1 MEIVSLWFNK
11 DLLKLHRQIIF
22 SNLGELLHFLKSTNF
37 SKAILIAMAVTIPV
51 LLSLRWGHLEIGL
64 ALCFGAF
71 WSSPSDVSGNFR
83 HKEIGILFSAVLVML
98 VSFIGGYL
106 KFETWLLIPV
116 LGLLTFAIAFISV
129 YGFRASLISFSGLL
143 ALVLSFAHEPQEL
156 EVYEYALLIGAGG
169 LWYLFLAVAWYRI
182 NPKAQTEELFWE
194 TYRLT
199 AEFLETR
206 GKLVGPNTDRLELQS
221 KLFEIQ
227 TKLIEHHETLR
238 EILLLSRK
246 SSGRSGYQAKRL
258 LIFVELID
266 MLETAIANPVNYG
279 KMDALFRD
287 HPEFVGSFQNIIF
300 EMAGQLRTIAEAG
313 TDHRKI
319 PKNAIL
325 ANCFEKVEH
334 HIAFYRNGTGTGD
347 YEGFLMLQ
355 NLLQYLKEQFE
366 KLKKIKWLLGNPDMG
381 SVDLVD
387 QAAAKRF
394 IVPQDYDPKLLLGN
408 FSFRST
414 IFRHSL
420 RLSVTVMIGYALG
433 TFFDFQ
439 NPYWILLTIIVIMR
453 PSYGL
458 TKSRTK
464 DRIIGTLLGGAI
476 ATGFVFIIQ
485 NPYVFGALG
494 MVSLVIAFS
503 MVQKNYKAGATFI
516 TLTVVFVY
524 AIIRP
529 DIITVIQYR
538 VLDTLIGAGLS
549 FVAMLWILPAWGF
562 MEIREQIEK
571 SVKANRGFFAQ
582 IAAYYEQK
590 GKATTTYKISRK
602 EAFVETSNLS
612 SAFQRMA
619 QEPVSKQKNLD
630 KIYELVVLNHTFL
643 SSLASFSTYIQNNP
657 TTKASLKFKKFISE
671 IDENLSQVLLL
682 LADSNS
688 KRALIELGN
697 DQFSKEQLPTFVPE
711 DIKLFPNVDLKLE
724 RELQEAHLVT
734 EQLHWLYSL
743 SGKMLGVVSR
753 IEFE

>member
-1 MEIVSLWFNK
+1 M
-11 DLLKLHRQIIF
+11 
-22 SNLGELLHFLKSTNF
+22 KSTNF
-37 SKAILIAMAVTIPV
+37 SKAILIAIAVTVPI
-51 LLSLRWGHLEIGL
+51 LLSIRWGHLEIGL

-83 HKEIGILFSAVLVML
+83 HKKFGILFSALLVML

-143 ALVLSFAHEPQEL
+143 ALVLSFAHESKEL
-156 EVYEYALLIGAGG
+156 EIYEYALLIGAGG
-169 LWYLFLAVAWYRI
+169 LWYLLLAVLWYRI

-206 GKLVGPNTDRLELQS
+206 AKLVGPKMDRLELQS
-221 KLFEIQ
+221 KLYEIQ
-227 TKLIEHHETLR
+227 SKLIEHHETLR

-246 SSGRSGYQAKRL
+246 SSGRSSYQAKRL

-266 MLETAIANPVNYG
+266 MLETAIANPVNYD
-279 KMDALFRD
+279 KMDALFGD
-287 HPEFVGSFQNIIF
+287 HPEFIESFQNLIF
-300 EMAGQLRTIAEAG
+300 EMAGQLRIIAEAG
-313 TDHRKI
+313 TDQSKF
-319 PKNAIL
+319 PKNSKL
-325 ANCFEKVEH
+325 VQYFGKVEH
-334 HIAFYRNGTGTGD
+334 EIASFRKETGTED

-355 NLLQYLKEQFE
+355 NLLQYLEKQFE

-394 IVPQDYDPKLLLGN
+394 IVTQDYDPKLLLSN
-408 FSFRST
+408 FSFRSA
-414 IFRHSL
+414 IFKHSL

-433 TFFDFQ
+433 NFFDFQ

-464 DRIIGTLLGGAI
+464 DRIIGTLIGGAI
-476 ATGFVFIIQ
+476 ATGFVFLIQ
-485 NPYVFGALG
+485 NPYMFGALG
-494 MVSLVIAFS
+494 VVSLVIAFS
-503 MVQKNYKAGATFI
+503 MVQKNYRAGATFI

-529 DIITVIQYR
+529 DVITVIQYR

-562 MEIREQIEK
+562 MEIREQIK
-571 SVKANRGFFAQ
+571 NSVKANRAFLAQ
-582 IAAYYEQK
+582 IARYYEQK
-590 GKATTTYKISRK
+590 GKVTTTYKVSRK

-643 SSLASFSTYIQNNP
+643 SSLASFSTFIQNNP
-657 TTKASLKFKKFISE
+657 TTEASLKFKNFISE
-671 IDENLSQVLLL
+671 IDENLEQVLQALE
-682 LADSNS
+682 NS
-688 KRALIELGN
+688 KS
-697 DQFSKEQLPTFVPE
+697 DQAPIDSQNNQFAKEQLPSFVPKNIE
-711 DIKLFPNVDLKLE
+711 LSSRVDIKLE

-734 EQLHWLYSL
+734 EQLHWLFSL
-743 SGKMLGVVSR
+743 SGKMLRLVSK
-753 IEFE
+753 IEFD

>member
-1 MEIVSLWFNK
+1 MI
-11 DLLKLHRQIIF
+11 
-22 SNLGELLHFLKSTNF
+22 
-37 SKAILIAMAVTIPV
+37 AIAVTVPI
-51 LLSLRWGHLEIGL
+51 LLSIRWGHLEIGL

-83 HKEIGILFSAVLVML
+83 HKKYGILFSAALVML

-143 ALVLSFAHEPQEL
+143 ALVLSFAHESKEL
-156 EVYEYALLIGAGG
+156 EIYEYALLIGAGG
-169 LWYLFLAVAWYRI
+169 LWYLLLAVLWYRI
-182 NPKAQTEELFWE
+182 NPKAQTEELLGE

-206 GKLVGPNTDRLELQS
+206 GKLVGPKKDRLELQS
-221 KLFEIQ
+221 HLYEIQ
-227 TKLIEHHETLR
+227 SKLIEHHETLR

-246 SSGRSGYQAKRL
+246 SSGRSSYQAKRL

-266 MLETAIANPVNYG
+266 MLETAIANPVNYD
-279 KMDALFRD
+279 KMDALFGD
-287 HPEFVGSFQNIIF
+287 HPEFIESFQNLIF
-300 EMAGQLRTIAEAG
+300 EMASQLRTIAEVG
-313 TDHRKI
+313 TDHSKF
-319 PKNAIL
+319 PKNSKL
-325 ANCFEKVEH
+325 GQCFEKVELE
-334 HIAFYRNGTGTGD
+334 IANFRKETGTED

-355 NLLQYLKEQFE
+355 NLLQYLEKQFE

-381 SVDLVD
+381 TVDLVD
-387 QAAAKRF
+387 QTSAKRF
-394 IVPQDYDPKLLLGN
+394 IVAQDYDPKLLLSN

-433 TFFDFQ
+433 NFFDFQ

-476 ATGFVFIIQ
+476 ATGFVFLIQ

-494 MVSLVIAFS
+494 VVSLVIAFS
-503 MVQKNYKAGATFI
+503 MVQKNYRAGATFI

-529 DIITVIQYR
+529 DVITVIQFR

-562 MEIREQIEK
+562 MEIREQIEN
-571 SVKANRGFFAQ
+571 SVKANKGFLAQ
-582 IAAYYEQK
+582 IAQYYEQK
-590 GKATTTYKISRK
+590 GKVTTTYKVSRK

-657 TTKASLKFKKFISE
+657 TTEASLKFKNFIAE
-671 IDENLSQVLLL
+671 IDKNLEQVLF
-682 LADSNS
+682 
-688 KRALIELGN
+688 ALKESASDQWPSPRESG
-697 DQFSKEQLPTFVPE
+697 QFSKEQLPTFVPKNIE
-711 DIKLFPNVDLKLE
+711 LSSKVDVKLE
-724 RELQEAHLVT
+724 RQLQEAHLVT
-734 EQLHWLYSL
+734 EQLHWLFSL
-743 SGKMLGVVSR
+743 SGKMLRLVSK

>member
-1 MEIVSLWFNK
+1 M
-11 DLLKLHRQIIF
+11 
-22 SNLGELLHFLKSTNF
+22 KSTNF
-37 SKAILIAMAVTIPV
+37 SKAILIAIAVTVPI
-51 LLSLRWGHLEIGL
+51 LLSIRWGHLEIGL

-83 HKEIGILFSAVLVML
+83 HKKFGILFSALLVML

-143 ALVLSFAHEPQEL
+143 ALVLSFAHESKEL
-156 EVYEYALLIGAGG
+156 EIYEYALLIGAGG
-169 LWYLFLAVAWYRI
+169 LWYLLLAVLWYRI

-206 GKLVGPNTDRLELQS
+206 AKLVGPKMDRLELQS
-221 KLFEIQ
+221 KLYEIQ
-227 TKLIEHHETLR
+227 SKLIEHHETLR

-246 SSGRSGYQAKRL
+246 SSGRSSYQAKRL

-266 MLETAIANPVNYG
+266 MLETAIANPVNYD
-279 KMDALFRD
+279 KMDALFGD
-287 HPEFVGSFQNIIF
+287 HPEFIESFQNLIF
-300 EMAGQLRTIAEAG
+300 EMAGQLRIIAEAG
-313 TDHRKI
+313 TDQNKF
-319 PKNAIL
+319 PKNSKL
-325 ANCFEKVEH
+325 VHYFGKVEH
-334 HIAFYRNGTGTGD
+334 EIASFRKETGTED

-355 NLLQYLKEQFE
+355 NLLQYLEKQFE

-394 IVPQDYDPKLLLGN
+394 IVAQDYDPKLLLSN
-408 FSFRST
+408 FSFRSA
-414 IFRHSL
+414 IFKHSL

-433 TFFDFQ
+433 NFFDFQ

-464 DRIIGTLLGGAI
+464 DRIIGTLIGGAI
-476 ATGFVFIIQ
+476 ATGFVFLIQ
-485 NPYVFGALG
+485 NPYMFGALG
-494 MVSLVIAFS
+494 VVSLVIAFS
-503 MVQKNYKAGATFI
+503 MVQKNYRAGATFI

-529 DIITVIQYR
+529 DVITVIQYR

-562 MEIREQIEK
+562 MEIREQIK
-571 SVKANRGFFAQ
+571 NSVKANRAFLAQ
-582 IAAYYEQK
+582 IARYYEQK
-590 GKATTTYKISRK
+590 GKVTTTYKVSRK

-643 SSLASFSTYIQNNP
+643 SSLASFSTFIQNNP
-657 TTKASLKFKKFISE
+657 TTEASLKFKNFISE
-671 IDENLSQVLLL
+671 IDENLEQVLQALE
-682 LADSNS
+682 NS
-688 KRALIELGN
+688 KS
-697 DQFSKEQLPTFVPE
+697 DQAPIDPHNNQFAKEQLPSFVPKNIE
-711 DIKLFPNVDLKLE
+711 LSSRVDIKLE

-734 EQLHWLYSL
+734 EQLHWLFSL
-743 SGKMLGVVSR
+743 SGKMLRLVSQ
-753 IEFE
+753 IEFD

>member
-1 MEIVSLWFNK
+1 MI
-11 DLLKLHRQIIF
+11 
-22 SNLGELLHFLKSTNF
+22 
-37 SKAILIAMAVTIPV
+37 AIAVTVPI
-51 LLSLRWGHLEIGL
+51 LLSIVWGHIEIGL

-83 HKEIGILFSAVLVML
+83 HKKFGILFSAVLVML

-143 ALVLSFAHEPQEL
+143 ALVLRFAHESKEL
-156 EVYEYALLIGAGG
+156 EIYEYALLIGAGG
-169 LWYLFLAVAWYRI
+169 LWYLLLAVLWYRI
-182 NPKAQTEELFWE
+182 NPKAQTEELLWE

-206 GKLVGPNTDRLELQS
+206 GMLVGPKKDRLELQTH
-221 KLFEIQ
+221 LYEIQ
-227 TKLIEHHETLR
+227 SKLIEHHETLR

-246 SSGRSGYQAKRL
+246 SSGRSSYQAKRL

-266 MLETAIANPVNYG
+266 MLETAIANPVNYD
-279 KMDALFRD
+279 KMDDLFGD
-287 HPEFVGSFQNIIF
+287 HPEFIESFQSLIF
-300 EMAGQLRTIAEAG
+300 EMASQLRTIAEAG
-313 TDHRKI
+313 TDQNKF
-319 PKNAIL
+319 PKNSKL
-325 ANCFEKVEH
+325 GQCFEKVEGE
-334 HIAFYRNGTGTGD
+334 IASFREERAAED
-347 YEGFLMLQ
+347 YERFLMLQ
-355 NLLQYLKEQFE
+355 NLLQYLQKQFE

-381 SVDLVD
+381 KVDLVD
-387 QAAAKRF
+387 QTSAKRF
-394 IVPQDYDPKLLLGN
+394 IVAQDYDPKLLLSN

-420 RLSVTVMIGYALG
+420 RLSVAVMIGYALG
-433 TFFDFQ
+433 NFFDFQ

-464 DRIIGTLLGGAI
+464 DRIVGTLLGGAI
-476 ATGFVFIIQ
+476 ATGFVFLIQ

-494 MVSLVIAFS
+494 VVSMVIAFS
-503 MVQKNYKAGATFI
+503 MVQKNYRAGATFI

-562 MEIREQIEK
+562 MEIRVQIEN
-571 SVKANRGFFAQ
+571 SVKANKGFLAQ
-582 IAAYYEQK
+582 IALYYEQK
-590 GKATTTYKISRK
+590 GKVTTTYKVSRK

-657 TTKASLKFKKFISE
+657 TTEASLKFKNFIAQ
-671 IDENLSQVLLL
+671 IDKNLEDVLL
-682 LADSNS
+682 
-688 KRALIELGN
+688 ALKGSYSDQVPGIRQS
-697 DQFSKEQLPTFVPE
+697 DQFSMEQLPSFVPKHME
-711 DIKLFPNVDLKLE
+711 LTSKVDVKLE
-724 RELQEAHLVT
+724 RQLQEAHLVT
-734 EQLHWLYSL
+734 EQLHWLFSL
-743 SGKMLGVVSR
+743 SGKMLKLVSK

>member
-1 MEIVSLWFNK
+1 MKSYS
-11 DLLKLHRQIIF
+11 QIIF
-22 SNLGELLHFLKSTNF
+22 NNFRELLHFLKSTNF
-37 SKAILIAMAVTIPV
+37 SKAILIAIAVTVPI
-51 LLSLRWGHLEIGL
+51 LLSIRWGHLEIGL

-83 HKEIGILFSAVLVML
+83 HKKYGILFSALLVML

-143 ALVLSFAHEPQEL
+143 ALVLSFAHESKEL
-156 EVYEYALLIGAGG
+156 EIYEYALLIGAGG
-169 LWYLFLAVAWYRI
+169 LWYLLLAVLWYRI

-206 GKLVGPNTDRLELQS
+206 AKLVGPKMDRLELQS
-221 KLFEIQ
+221 KLYEIQ
-227 TKLIEHHETLR
+227 SKLIEHHETLR

-246 SSGRSGYQAKRL
+246 SSGRSSYQAKRL

-266 MLETAIANPVNYG
+266 MLETAIANPVNYD
-279 KMDALFRD
+279 KMDALFGD
-287 HPEFVGSFQNIIF
+287 HPEFIESFQNLIF
-300 EMAGQLRTIAEAG
+300 EIAGQLRIIAEAG
-313 TDHRKI
+313 TDQNKF
-319 PKNAIL
+319 PKNSKL
-325 ANCFEKVEH
+325 VHYFGKVEH
-334 HIAFYRNGTGTGD
+334 EIASFRKETGTED

-355 NLLQYLKEQFE
+355 NLLQYLEKQFE

-394 IVPQDYDPKLLLGN
+394 IVAQDYDPKLLLSN
-408 FSFRST
+408 FSFRSA
-414 IFRHSL
+414 IFKHSL

-433 TFFDFQ
+433 NFFDFQ

-464 DRIIGTLLGGAI
+464 DRIIGTLIGGAI
-476 ATGFVFIIQ
+476 ATGFVFLIQ
-485 NPYVFGALG
+485 NPYMFGALG
-494 MVSLVIAFS
+494 VVSLVIAFS
-503 MVQKNYKAGATFI
+503 MVQKNYRAGATFI

-529 DIITVIQYR
+529 DVITVIQYR

-562 MEIREQIEK
+562 MEIREQIK
-571 SVKANRGFFAQ
+571 NSVKANRAFLAQ
-582 IAAYYEQK
+582 IARYYEQK
-590 GKATTTYKISRK
+590 GKVTTTYKVSRK

-643 SSLASFSTYIQNNP
+643 SSLASFSTFIQNNP
-657 TTKASLKFKKFISE
+657 TTEASLKFKNFISE
-671 IDENLSQVLLL
+671 IDENLEQVLQALE
-682 LADSNS
+682 NS
-688 KRALIELGN
+688 KS
-697 DQFSKEQLPTFVPE
+697 DQAPIDPHNNQFAKEQLPSFVPKNIE
-711 DIKLFPNVDLKLE
+711 LSSRVDIKLE

-734 EQLHWLYSL
+734 EQLHWLFSL
-743 SGKMLGVVSR
+743 SGKMLRLVSK
-753 IEFE
+753 IEFD

>member
-1 MEIVSLWFNK
+1 MKSYSQLIYN
-11 DLLKLHRQIIF
+11 
-22 SNLGELLHFLKSTNF
+22 NLRELLYFLKSTNF
-37 SKAILIAMAVTIPV
+37 SKAILIAIAVTVPI
-51 LLSLRWGHLEIGL
+51 LLSIKWGHLEIGL

-83 HKEIGILFSAVLVML
+83 HKKFGILFSAVLVMV
-98 VSFIGGYL
+98 VSFIAGYL
-106 KFETWLLIPV
+106 KLETRLLIPV

-143 ALVLSFAHEPQEL
+143 ALVLSFAHESQEL
-156 EVYEYALLIGAGG
+156 EIYEYAILIGVGG
-169 LWYLFLAVAWYRI
+169 LWYLFLAVLWYRI
-182 NPKAQTEELFWE
+182 NPKAQTEELFGE

-206 GKLVGPNTDRLELQS
+206 GQLVGPKTDRLELQS
-221 KLFEIQ
+221 KLYEIQ
-227 TKLIEHHETLR
+227 SKLIEHHETLR

-246 SSGRSGYQAKRL
+246 SSGRSSYQAKRL

-266 MLETAIANPVNYG
+266 MLETAIANPVNYD
-279 KMDALFRD
+279 KMDALLGD
-287 HPEFVGSFQNIIF
+287 HPEFIESFQNLIF
-300 EMAGQLRTIAEAG
+300 EMASQLRLIADMG
-313 TDHRKI
+313 TDHNKF
-319 PKNAIL
+319 PKNSKL
-325 ANCFEKVEH
+325 AQCFEKVENE
-334 HIAFYRNGTGTGD
+334 ITSFRNDTGAGD
-347 YEGFLMLQ
+347 FEGGLMLQ
-355 NLLQYLKEQFE
+355 NLFHYLEKQFE

-381 SVDLVD
+381 SVDLID
-387 QAAAKRF
+387 QAAARRF
-394 IVPQDYDPKLLLGN
+394 IVPQDYDPKLLLSN

-420 RLSVTVMIGYALG
+420 RLSVTVMVGYALG
-433 TFFDFQ
+433 NFFDFQ

-476 ATGFVFIIQ
+476 ATGFVFLIQ
-485 NPYVFGALG
+485 NPYVFGVLG
-494 MVSLVIAFS
+494 VVSLVVAFS
-503 MVQKNYKAGATFI
+503 MVQKNYRAGATFI

-538 VLDTLIGAGLS
+538 ILDTLIGAGLS
-549 FVAMLWILPAWGF
+549 FMAMLWILPAWGF
-562 MEIREQIEK
+562 MEIREQIEN
-571 SVKANRGFFAQ
+571 SVKANREFLAQ
-582 IAAYYEQK
+582 IAHYYELK
-590 GKATTTYKISRK
+590 GKVTTTYKISRK

-657 TTKASLKFKKFISE
+657 TTEATLKFKKFISQ
-671 IDENLSQVLLL
+671 IDKNLEQVLLAL
-682 LADSNS
+682 EGS
-688 KRALIELGN
+688 KLDQALVDRQNGPN
-697 DQFSKEQLPTFVPE
+697 SKEQLPTFVPQRIE
-711 DIKLFPNVDLKLE
+711 LSSPMDIKLE

-734 EQLHWLYSL
+734 EQLQWLYSL
-743 SGKMLGVVSR
+743 SGKMLRLVSK
-753 IEFE
+753 IEFD

>member
-1 MEIVSLWFNK
+1 MKSYS
-11 DLLKLHRQIIF
+11 QIIF
-22 SNLGELLHFLKSTNF
+22 NNFRELLHFLKSTNF
-37 SKAILIAMAVTIPV
+37 SKAILIAIAVTVPI
-51 LLSLRWGHLEIGL
+51 LLSIRWGHLEIGL

-83 HKEIGILFSAVLVML
+83 HKKFGILFSALLVML
-98 VSFIGGYL
+98 VSFVGGYL
-106 KFETWLLIPV
+106 KF
-116 LGLLTFAIAFISV
+116 
-129 YGFRASLISFSGLL
+129 
-143 ALVLSFAHEPQEL
+143 
-156 EVYEYALLIGAGG
+156 ALLIGAGG
-169 LWYLFLAVAWYRI
+169 LWYLLLAVLWYRI

-206 GKLVGPNTDRLELQS
+206 AKLVGPKMDRLELQS
-221 KLFEIQ
+221 KLYEIQ
-227 TKLIEHHETLR
+227 SKLIEHHETLR

-246 SSGRSGYQAKRL
+246 SSGRSSYQAKRL

-266 MLETAIANPVNYG
+266 MLETAIANPVNYD
-279 KMDALFRD
+279 KMDALFGD
-287 HPEFVGSFQNIIF
+287 HPEFIESFQNLIF
-300 EMAGQLRTIAEAG
+300 EMAGQLRIIAEAG
-313 TDHRKI
+313 TDQSKF
-319 PKNAIL
+319 PKNSKL
-325 ANCFEKVEH
+325 VHYFGKVEH
-334 HIAFYRNGTGTGD
+334 EIASFRKETGTED

-355 NLLQYLKEQFE
+355 NLLQYLEKQFE

-394 IVPQDYDPKLLLGN
+394 IVAQDYDPKLLLSN
-408 FSFRST
+408 FSFRSA
-414 IFRHSL
+414 IFKHSL

-433 TFFDFQ
+433 NFFDFQ

-464 DRIIGTLLGGAI
+464 DRIIGTLIGGAI
-476 ATGFVFIIQ
+476 ATGFVFLIQ
-485 NPYVFGALG
+485 NPYMFGALG
-494 MVSLVIAFS
+494 VVSLVIAFS
-503 MVQKNYKAGATFI
+503 MVQKNYRAGATFI

-529 DIITVIQYR
+529 DVITVIQYR

-562 MEIREQIEK
+562 MEIREQIK
-571 SVKANRGFFAQ
+571 NSVKANRAFLAQ
-582 IAAYYEQK
+582 IARYYEQK
-590 GKATTTYKISRK
+590 GKVTTTYKVSRK

-643 SSLASFSTYIQNNP
+643 SSLASFSTFIQNNP
-657 TTKASLKFKKFISE
+657 TTEASLKFKNFISE
-671 IDENLSQVLLL
+671 IDENLEQVLQALE
-682 LADSNS
+682 NS
-688 KRALIELGN
+688 KS
-697 DQFSKEQLPTFVPE
+697 DQAPIDSHNNQFAKEQLPSFVPKNIE
-711 DIKLFPNVDLKLE
+711 LSSRVDLKLE

-734 EQLHWLYSL
+734 EQLHWLFSL
-743 SGKMLGVVSR
+743 SGKMLRLVSK
-753 IEFE
+753 IEFD

>member
-1 MEIVSLWFNK
+1 MKSYSQLIFN
-11 DLLKLHRQIIF
+11 
-22 SNLGELLHFLKSTNF
+22 NLRELLYFLKSTNF
-37 SKAILIAMAVTIPV
+37 SKAILIAIAVTVPI
-51 LLSLRWGHLEIGL
+51 LLSIKWGHLEIGL

-83 HKEIGILFSAVLVML
+83 HKKFGILFSAVLVMV
-98 VSFIGGYL
+98 VSFIAGYL
-106 KFETWLLIPV
+106 KLETRLLIPV

-143 ALVLSFAHEPQEL
+143 ALVLSFAHESQEL
-156 EVYEYALLIGAGG
+156 EIYEYAILIGVGG
-169 LWYLFLAVAWYRI
+169 LWYLFLAVLWYRI
-182 NPKAQTEELFWE
+182 NPKAQTEELFGE

-206 GKLVGPNTDRLELQS
+206 GQLVGPKTDRLELQS
-221 KLFEIQ
+221 KLYEIQ
-227 TKLIEHHETLR
+227 SKLIEHHETLR

-246 SSGRSGYQAKRL
+246 SSGRSSYQAKRL

-266 MLETAIANPVNYG
+266 MLETAIANPVNYD
-279 KMDALFRD
+279 KMDALLGD
-287 HPEFVGSFQNIIF
+287 HPEFIESFQNLIF
-300 EMAGQLRTIAEAG
+300 EMASQLRLIADMGA
-313 TDHRKI
+313 DHNKF
-319 PKNAIL
+319 PKNSKL
-325 ANCFEKVEH
+325 AQCFEKVENE
-334 HIAFYRNGTGTGD
+334 ITSFRNDTGAGD
-347 YEGFLMLQ
+347 FEGGLMLQ
-355 NLLQYLKEQFE
+355 NLFHYLEKQFE

-381 SVDLVD
+381 SVDLID
-387 QAAAKRF
+387 QAAARRF
-394 IVPQDYDPKLLLGN
+394 IVPQDYDPKLLLSN

-420 RLSVTVMIGYALG
+420 RLSVTVMVGYALG
-433 TFFDFQ
+433 NFFDFQ

-476 ATGFVFIIQ
+476 ATGFVFLIQ
-485 NPYVFGALG
+485 NPYVFGVLG
-494 MVSLVIAFS
+494 VVSLVVAFS
-503 MVQKNYKAGATFI
+503 MVQKNYRAGATFI

-538 VLDTLIGAGLS
+538 ILDTLIGAGLS
-549 FVAMLWILPAWGF
+549 FMAMLWILPAWGF
-562 MEIREQIEK
+562 MEIREQIEN
-571 SVKANRGFFAQ
+571 SVKANREFLAQ
-582 IAAYYEQK
+582 IAHYYELK
-590 GKATTTYKISRK
+590 GKVTTTYKISRK

-657 TTKASLKFKKFISE
+657 TTEATLKFKKFISQ
-671 IDENLSQVLLL
+671 IDKNLEQVLLAL
-682 LADSNS
+682 EGS
-688 KRALIELGN
+688 KLDQALVDRQNGPN
-697 DQFSKEQLPTFVPE
+697 SKEQLPTFVPQRIE
-711 DIKLFPNVDLKLE
+711 LSSPMDIKLE

-734 EQLHWLYSL
+734 EQLQWLYSL
-743 SGKMLGVVSR
+743 SGKMLRLVSK
-753 IEFE
+753 IEFD

>member
-1 MEIVSLWFNK
+1 
-11 DLLKLHRQIIF
+11 
-22 SNLGELLHFLKSTNF
+22 LKSTNF
-37 SKAILIAMAVTIPV
+37 SKAILIAIAVTVPI
-51 LLSLRWGHLEIGL
+51 LLSIRWGHLEIGL

-83 HKEIGILFSAVLVML
+83 HKKFGILFSALLVML

-143 ALVLSFAHEPQEL
+143 ALVLSFAHESKEL
-156 EVYEYALLIGAGG
+156 EIYEYALLIGAGG
-169 LWYLFLAVAWYRI
+169 LWYLLLAVLWYRI

-206 GKLVGPNTDRLELQS
+206 AKLVGPKMDRLELQS
-221 KLFEIQ
+221 KLYEIQ
-227 TKLIEHHETLR
+227 SKLIEHHETLR

-246 SSGRSGYQAKRL
+246 SSGRSSYQAKRL

-266 MLETAIANPVNYG
+266 MLETAIANPVNYD
-279 KMDALFRD
+279 KMDALFGD
-287 HPEFVGSFQNIIF
+287 HPEFIESFQNLIF
-300 EMAGQLRTIAEAG
+300 EMAGQLRIIAEAG
-313 TDHRKI
+313 TDQSKF
-319 PKNAIL
+319 PKNSKL
-325 ANCFEKVEH
+325 VQYFGKVEH
-334 HIAFYRNGTGTGD
+334 EIASFRKETGTED
-347 YEGFLMLQ
+347 YGGFLMLQ
-355 NLLQYLKEQFE
+355 NLLQYLEKQFE

-394 IVPQDYDPKLLLGN
+394 IVAQDYDPKLLLSN
-408 FSFRST
+408 FSFRSA
-414 IFRHSL
+414 IFKHSL

-433 TFFDFQ
+433 NFFDFQ

-464 DRIIGTLLGGAI
+464 DRIIGTLIGGAI
-476 ATGFVFIIQ
+476 ATGFVFLIQ
-485 NPYVFGALG
+485 NPYMFGALG
-494 MVSLVIAFS
+494 VVSLVIAFS
-503 MVQKNYKAGATFI
+503 MVQKNYRAGATFI

-529 DIITVIQYR
+529 DVITVIQYR

-562 MEIREQIEK
+562 MEIREQIK
-571 SVKANRGFFAQ
+571 NSVKANRAFLAQ
-582 IAAYYEQK
+582 IARYYEQK
-590 GKATTTYKISRK
+590 GKVTTTYKVSRK

-643 SSLASFSTYIQNNP
+643 SSLASFSTFIQNNP
-657 TTKASLKFKKFISE
+657 TTEASLKFKNFISE
-671 IDENLSQVLLL
+671 IDENLEQVLQALE
-682 LADSNS
+682 NS
-688 KRALIELGN
+688 KS
-697 DQFSKEQLPTFVPE
+697 DQAPIDSHNNQFAKEQLPSFVPKNIE
-711 DIKLFPNVDLKLE
+711 LSSRVDIKLE

-734 EQLHWLYSL
+734 EQLHWLFSL
-743 SGKMLGVVSR
+743 SGKMLRLVSK
-753 IEFE
+753 IEFD

>member
-1 MEIVSLWFNK
+1 M
-11 DLLKLHRQIIF
+11 
-22 SNLGELLHFLKSTNF
+22 KSTNF
-37 SKAILIAMAVTIPV
+37 SKAILIAIAVTVPI
-51 LLSLRWGHLEIGL
+51 LLSIRWGHLEIGL

-83 HKEIGILFSAVLVML
+83 HKKYGILFSALLVML

-143 ALVLSFAHEPQEL
+143 ALVLSFAHESKEL
-156 EVYEYALLIGAGG
+156 EIYEYALLIGAGG
-169 LWYLFLAVAWYRI
+169 LWYLLLAVLWYRI

-206 GKLVGPNTDRLELQS
+206 AKLVGPKMDRLELQS
-221 KLFEIQ
+221 KLYEIQ
-227 TKLIEHHETLR
+227 SKLIEHHETLR

-246 SSGRSGYQAKRL
+246 SSGRSSYQAKRL

-266 MLETAIANPVNYG
+266 MLETAIANPVNYD
-279 KMDALFRD
+279 KMDALFGD
-287 HPEFVGSFQNIIF
+287 HPEFIESFQNLIF
-300 EMAGQLRTIAEAG
+300 EIAGQLRIIAEAG
-313 TDHRKI
+313 TDQNKF
-319 PKNAIL
+319 PKNSKL
-325 ANCFEKVEH
+325 VHYFGKVEH
-334 HIAFYRNGTGTGD
+334 EIASFRKETGTED

-355 NLLQYLKEQFE
+355 NLLQYLEKQFE

-394 IVPQDYDPKLLLGN
+394 IVAQDYDPKLLLSN
-408 FSFRST
+408 FSFRSA
-414 IFRHSL
+414 IFKHSL

-433 TFFDFQ
+433 NFFDFQ

-464 DRIIGTLLGGAI
+464 DRIIGTLIGGAI
-476 ATGFVFIIQ
+476 ATGFVFLIQ
-485 NPYVFGALG
+485 NPYMFGALG
-494 MVSLVIAFS
+494 VVSLVIAFS
-503 MVQKNYKAGATFI
+503 MVQKNYRAGATFI

-529 DIITVIQYR
+529 DVITVIQYR

-562 MEIREQIEK
+562 MEIREQIK
-571 SVKANRGFFAQ
+571 NSVKANRAFLAQ
-582 IAAYYEQK
+582 IARYYEQK
-590 GKATTTYKISRK
+590 GKVTTTYKVSRK

-643 SSLASFSTYIQNNP
+643 SSLASFSTFIQNNP
-657 TTKASLKFKKFISE
+657 TTEASLKFKNFISE
-671 IDENLSQVLLL
+671 IDENLEQVLQALE
-682 LADSNS
+682 NS
-688 KRALIELGN
+688 KS
-697 DQFSKEQLPTFVPE
+697 DQAPIDPHNNQFAKEQLPSFVPKNIE
-711 DIKLFPNVDLKLE
+711 LSSRVDIKLE

-734 EQLHWLYSL
+734 EQLHWLFSL
-743 SGKMLGVVSR
+743 SGKMLRLVSQ
-753 IEFE
+753 IEFD

>member
-1 MEIVSLWFNK
+1 MEIVSLWFNNA
-11 DLLKLHRQIIF
+11 LLKSYRQIIF
-22 SNLGELLHFLKSTNF
+22 NNLGELLHFLKSTNF

-51 LLSLRWGHLEIGL
+51 LLSLKWGHLEIGL

-83 HKEIGILFSAVLVML
+83 HKRIGILFSAFLVML
-98 VSFIGGYL
+98 VSFVGGYL

-143 ALVLSFAHEPQEL
+143 ALVLSFAHEAQEL
-156 EVYEYALLIGAGG
+156 EIYEYALLIGAGG
-169 LWYLFLAVAWYRI
+169 LWYLLLAVIWYRI
-182 NPKAQTEELFWE
+182 NPKAQT
-194 TYRLT
+194 
-199 AEFLETR
+199 
-206 GKLVGPNTDRLELQS
+206 DRLELQS
-221 KLFEIQ
+221 KLYEIQ
-227 TKLIEHHETLR
+227 SKLIEHHETLR

-246 SSGRSGYQAKRL
+246 NSGRSGYQDKRL

-279 KMDALFRD
+279 KMDALFKD
-287 HPEFVGSFQNIIF
+287 HPEFIGSFQKLIF
-300 EMAGQLRTIAEAG
+300 EMAGQLRAIAEAG
-313 TDHRKI
+313 TDHAKI
-319 PKNAIL
+319 PKNSVL
-325 ANCFEKVEH
+325 AQCFAKVEH
-334 HIAFYRNGTGTGD
+334 QIALYKSDMGTDG
-347 YEGFLMLQ
+347 YEGFLMLH
-355 NLLQYLKEQFE
+355 NLFHYLKEQFE
-366 KLKKIKWLLGNPDMG
+366 KLKKIKWLLGNPDLG

-387 QAAAKRF
+387 RAAAKRF
-394 IVPQDYDPKLLLGN
+394 IVPQDYDPKLLLDN

-414 IFRHSL
+414 LFRHSL

-464 DRIIGTLLGGAI
+464 DRIIGTLLGGGI
-476 ATGFVFIIQ
+476 ATGFVFLIQ

-503 MVQKNYKAGATFI
+503 MVQKNYRAGATFI

-529 DIITVIQYR
+529 DVITVIQYR
-538 VLDTLIGAGLS
+538 ILDTLIGAGLS

-571 SVKANRGFFAQ
+571 SVKANSGFFAQ

-590 GKATTTYKISRK
+590 GKVTTTYRVSRK

-630 KIYELVVLNHTFL
+630 KVYELVVLNHTFL

-657 TTKASLKFKKFISE
+657 TTEASLKFKNFVSQ
-671 IDENLSQVLLL
+671 IDENLSQVLFILEG
-682 LADSNS
+682 SNS
-688 KRALIELGN
+688 NKVPLEPRN
-697 DQFSKEQLPTFVPE
+697 DQFYREQLPSFVPK
-711 DIKLFPNVDLKLE
+711 DMQLFPNPDLTLE

-743 SGKMLGVVSR
+743 SLKMLGLVSK
-753 IEFE
+753 IKFE

>member
-1 MEIVSLWFNK
+1 MI
-11 DLLKLHRQIIF
+11 
-22 SNLGELLHFLKSTNF
+22 
-37 SKAILIAMAVTIPV
+37 AIAVTVPI
-51 LLSLRWGHLEIGL
+51 LLSIRWGHLEIGL

-83 HKEIGILFSAVLVML
+83 HKKYGILFSAVLVML

-143 ALVLSFAHEPQEL
+143 ALVLSFAHESKEL
-156 EVYEYALLIGAGG
+156 EIYEYALLIGAGG
-169 LWYLFLAVAWYRI
+169 LWYLFLAVLWYRI
-182 NPKAQTEELFWE
+182 NPKAQTEELLGE

-206 GKLVGPNTDRLELQS
+206 GKLVGPKKDRLELQS
-221 KLFEIQ
+221 HLYEIQ
-227 TKLIEHHETLR
+227 SKLIEHHETLR

-246 SSGRSGYQAKRL
+246 SSGRSSYQAKRL

-266 MLETAIANPVNYG
+266 MLETAIANPVNYD
-279 KMDALFRD
+279 KMDALFGD
-287 HPEFVGSFQNIIF
+287 HPEFIESFQNLIF
-300 EMAGQLRTIAEAG
+300 EMASQLRTIAEVG
-313 TDHRKI
+313 TDHSKF
-319 PKNAIL
+319 PKNSKL
-325 ANCFEKVEH
+325 GLCFEKVQLE
-334 HIAFYRNGTGTGD
+334 IANFRKETGTED

-355 NLLQYLKEQFE
+355 NLLQYLEKQFE

-381 SVDLVD
+381 TVDLVD
-387 QAAAKRF
+387 QTSAKRF
-394 IVPQDYDPKLLLGN
+394 IVAQDYDPKLLLSN

-433 TFFDFQ
+433 NFFDFQ

-476 ATGFVFIIQ
+476 ATGFVFLIQ

-494 MVSLVIAFS
+494 VVSLVIAFS
-503 MVQKNYKAGATFI
+503 MVQKNYRAGATFI

-529 DIITVIQYR
+529 DVITVIQFR

-562 MEIREQIEK
+562 MEIREQIEN
-571 SVKANRGFFAQ
+571 SVKANKGFLAQ
-582 IAAYYEQK
+582 IARYYEQK
-590 GKATTTYKISRK
+590 GKVTTTYKVSRK

-657 TTKASLKFKKFISE
+657 TTEASLKFKNFIAE
-671 IDENLSQVLLL
+671 IDKNLEQVLF
-682 LADSNS
+682 
-688 KRALIELGN
+688 ALKESSSDQGPSPRESG
-697 DQFSKEQLPTFVPE
+697 QFSKEQLPTFVPKNIE
-711 DIKLFPNVDLKLE
+711 LSSKVDVKLE
-724 RELQEAHLVT
+724 RQLQEAHLVT
-734 EQLHWLYSL
+734 EQLHWLFSL
-743 SGKMLGVVSR
+743 SGKMLRLVSK

>member
-1 MEIVSLWFNK
+1 M
-11 DLLKLHRQIIF
+11 
-22 SNLGELLHFLKSTNF
+22 KSTNF
-37 SKAILIAMAVTIPV
+37 SKAILIAIAVTVPI
-51 LLSLRWGHLEIGL
+51 LLSIRWGHLEIGL

-83 HKEIGILFSAVLVML
+83 HKKYGILFSALLVML

-143 ALVLSFAHEPQEL
+143 ALVLSFAHESKEL
-156 EVYEYALLIGAGG
+156 EIYEYALLIGAGG
-169 LWYLFLAVAWYRI
+169 LWYLLLAVLWYRI

-206 GKLVGPNTDRLELQS
+206 AKLVGPKMDRLELQS
-221 KLFEIQ
+221 KLYEIQ
-227 TKLIEHHETLR
+227 SKLIEHHETLR

-246 SSGRSGYQAKRL
+246 SSGRSSYQAKRL

-266 MLETAIANPVNYG
+266 MLETAIANPVNYD
-279 KMDALFRD
+279 KMDALFGD
-287 HPEFVGSFQNIIF
+287 HPEFIESFQNLIF
-300 EMAGQLRTIAEAG
+300 EIAGQLRIIAEAG
-313 TDHRKI
+313 TDQSKF
-319 PKNAIL
+319 PKNSKL
-325 ANCFEKVEH
+325 VHYFGKVEH
-334 HIAFYRNGTGTGD
+334 EIASFRKETGTED

-355 NLLQYLKEQFE
+355 NLLQYLEKQFE

-394 IVPQDYDPKLLLGN
+394 IVAQDYDPKLLLSN
-408 FSFRST
+408 FSFRSA
-414 IFRHSL
+414 IFKHSL
-420 RLSVTVMIGYALG
+420 RLSVTVMIGYGLG
-433 TFFDFQ
+433 NFFDFQ

-464 DRIIGTLLGGAI
+464 DRIIGTLIGGAI
-476 ATGFVFIIQ
+476 ATGFVFLIQ
-485 NPYVFGALG
+485 NPYMFGVLG
-494 MVSLVIAFS
+494 VVSLVIAFS
-503 MVQKNYKAGATFI
+503 MVQKNYRAGATFI

-529 DIITVIQYR
+529 DVITVIQYR

-562 MEIREQIEK
+562 MEIREQIK
-571 SVKANRGFFAQ
+571 NSVKANRAFLAQ
-582 IAAYYEQK
+582 IARYYEQK
-590 GKATTTYKISRK
+590 GKVTTTYKVFRK

-643 SSLASFSTYIQNNP
+643 SSLASFSTFIQNNP
-657 TTKASLKFKKFISE
+657 TTEVSLKFKNFISE
-671 IDENLSQVLLL
+671 IDENLEQVLQALE
-682 LADSNS
+682 NS
-688 KRALIELGN
+688 KS
-697 DQFSKEQLPTFVPE
+697 DQAPIDPHNNQFAKEQLPSFVPNNIE
-711 DIKLFPNVDLKLE
+711 LSSRVDIKLE

-734 EQLHWLYSL
+734 EQLHWLFSL
-743 SGKMLGVVSR
+743 SGKMLRLVSK
-753 IEFE
+753 IEFD

>member
-1 MEIVSLWFNK
+1 MKFYSQTIFNT
-11 DLLKLHRQIIF
+11 I
-22 SNLGELLHFLKSTNF
+22 GELLHFLKSTNF
-37 SKAILIAMAVTIPV
+37 SKAILIAIAVIVPI
-51 LLSLRWGHLEIGL
+51 LLSLSWGHLEIGL

-83 HKEIGILFSAVLVML
+83 HKRIGILISAVLVML

-106 KFETWLLIPV
+106 KFEMWLLIPV

-143 ALVLSFAHEPQEL
+143 ALVLSFAHESQEL
-156 EVYEYALLIGAGG
+156 EIYEYALLIGAGG
-169 LWYLFLAVAWYRI
+169 LWYLLLAVIWYRI

-194 TYRLT
+194 TYILT

-206 GKLVGPNTDRLELQS
+206 GKLVDPKTDRLELQS
-221 KLFEIQ
+221 KLYEIQ
-227 TKLIEHHETLR
+227 SRLIEHHETLR

-279 KMDALFRD
+279 KMDALFKNR
-287 HPEFVGSFQNIIF
+287 PEFIGRFQNLIF
-300 EMAGQLRTIAEAG
+300 EMAAQLRAIAEAG
-313 TDHRKI
+313 TDHGKI
-319 PKNAIL
+319 PKNSIL
-325 ANCFEKVEH
+325 ANCFERLEH
-334 HIAFYRNGTGTGD
+334 QIAFYGSKTDTSD
-347 YEGFLMLQ
+347 YDGFLMLQ
-355 NLLQYLKEQFE
+355 NLFHYLNEQFE

-381 SVDLVD
+381 SVDMVD
-387 QAAAKRF
+387 QATAKRF
-394 IVPQDYDPKLLLGN
+394 VVLQDYDPKLLLSN
-408 FSFRST
+408 FSFRSA
-414 IFRHSL
+414 IFKHSL
-420 RLSVTVMIGYALG
+420 RLSMTVMIGYALG

-485 NPYVFGALG
+485 NPYVFVAMG

-503 MVQKNYKAGATFI
+503 MVQKNYRAGATFI

-529 DIITVIQYR
+529 DVITVIQYR
-538 VLDTLIGAGLS
+538 ILDTLIGAGMS

-590 GKATTTYKISRK
+590 GKVTTTYKVFRK

-657 TTKASLKFKKFISE
+657 TTEASLKFKNFISE
-671 IDENLSQVLLL
+671 IDANLLRVLLVL
-682 LADSNS
+682 EGSNS
-688 KRALIELGN
+688 DRISIELKN
-697 DQFSKEQLPTFVPE
+697 DPFSKEQLPTFVPE
-711 DIKLFPNVDLKLE
+711 DITLFPDADLKRE
-724 RELQEAHLVT
+724 RELQEAHLIT

-743 SGKMLGVVSR
+743 SAKMLGVVSK

>member
-1 MEIVSLWFNK
+1 MKSYSQILFNNF
-11 DLLKLHRQIIF
+11 R
-22 SNLGELLHFLKSTNF
+22 ELLYFLKSTNF
-37 SKAILIAMAVTIPV
+37 SKAILIAIAVTLPI
-51 LLSLRWGHLEIGL
+51 LLAIRWGHFEIGL

-83 HKEIGILFSAVLVML
+83 HKKFGILFSAILVMV

-106 KFETWLLIPV
+106 KLETWLLIPF

-143 ALVLSFAHEPQEL
+143 ALVLSFAHESQKL
-156 EVYEYALLIGAGG
+156 EIYEYALLIGAGG
-169 LWYLFLAVAWYRI
+169 LWYLLLAVIWYRI

-206 GKLVGPNTDRLELQS
+206 GKLVGPKTDRLEMQS
-221 KLFEIQ
+221 HLYEIQ
-227 TKLIEHHETLR
+227 SKLIEHHETLR

-246 SSGRSGYQAKRL
+246 SSGRSSYQAKRL

-266 MLETAIANPVNYG
+266 MLETAVANPVNYD
-279 KMDALFRD
+279 KMDSLFGD
-287 HPEFVGSFQNIIF
+287 HPEFIESFQNLIF
-300 EMAGQLRTIAEAG
+300 EMASQLRIIAEVG
-313 TDHRKI
+313 TDHGKF
-319 PKNAIL
+319 PKNSKL
-325 ANCFEKVEH
+325 TQCFKKVEH
-334 HIAFYRNGTGTGD
+334 EISNFRKETGTEN

-355 NLLQYLKEQFE
+355 NLLQYLEEQFE

-387 QAAAKRF
+387 QTTARRF
-394 IVPQDYDPKLLLGN
+394 IVAQDYDPKLLLSN

-414 IFRHSL
+414 IFKHSL

-433 TFFDFQ
+433 NFFDFQ

-476 ATGFVFIIQ
+476 ATGFVFLIQ
-485 NPYVFGALG
+485 NPYVFGVLG
-494 MVSLVIAFS
+494 VVSLVIAFS
-503 MVQKNYKAGATFI
+503 MVQKNYRAGATFI

-529 DIITVIQYR
+529 DVITVIQYR
-538 VLDTLIGAGLS
+538 ILDTLIGAGLS

-562 MEIREQIEK
+562 MEIREQIEN
-571 SVKANRGFFAQ
+571 SVKANKGFLAQ
-582 IAAYYEQK
+582 IAKYYEQK
-590 GKATTTYKISRK
+590 GKVTTTYKVTRK

-657 TTKASLKFKKFISE
+657 TTEASLKFKNFISE
-671 IDENLSQVLLL
+671 IDENLAEVLLVL
-682 LADSNS
+682 EGSNPDKGS
-688 KRALIELGN
+688 KDQQG
-697 DQFSKEQLPTFVPE
+697 DQFSKEQLPTFVPQNIE
-711 DIKLFPNVDLKLE
+711 LSNKVDLKLE
-724 RELQEAHLVT
+724 RKLQEAHLVT
-734 EQLHWLYSL
+734 EQLHWLFSL
-743 SGKMLGVVSR
+743 SGKMLRLVSK

>member
-1 MEIVSLWFNK
+1 M
-11 DLLKLHRQIIF
+11 
-22 SNLGELLHFLKSTNF
+22 KSTNF
-37 SKAILIAMAVTIPV
+37 SKAILIAIAVTVPI
-51 LLSLRWGHLEIGL
+51 LLSIRWGHLEIGL

-83 HKEIGILFSAVLVML
+83 HKKFGILFSALLVML

-143 ALVLSFAHEPQEL
+143 ALVLSFAHESKEL
-156 EVYEYALLIGAGG
+156 EIYEYALLIGAGG
-169 LWYLFLAVAWYRI
+169 LWYLLLAVLWYRI

-206 GKLVGPNTDRLELQS
+206 AKLVGPKMDRLELQS
-221 KLFEIQ
+221 KLYEIQ
-227 TKLIEHHETLR
+227 SKLIEHHETLR

-246 SSGRSGYQAKRL
+246 SSGRSSYQAKRL

-266 MLETAIANPVNYG
+266 MLETAIANPVNYD
-279 KMDALFRD
+279 KMDALFGD
-287 HPEFVGSFQNIIF
+287 HPEFIESFQNLIF
-300 EMAGQLRTIAEAG
+300 EMAGQLRIIAEAG
-313 TDHRKI
+313 TDQSKF
-319 PKNAIL
+319 PKNSKL
-325 ANCFEKVEH
+325 VQYFGKVEH
-334 HIAFYRNGTGTGD
+334 EIASFRKETGTED

-355 NLLQYLKEQFE
+355 NLLQYLEKQFE

-394 IVPQDYDPKLLLGN
+394 IVAQDYDPKLLLSN
-408 FSFRST
+408 FSFRSA
-414 IFRHSL
+414 IFKHSL

-433 TFFDFQ
+433 NFFDFQ

-458 TKSRTK
+458 TKSRTI
-464 DRIIGTLLGGAI
+464 DRIIGTLIGGAI
-476 ATGFVFIIQ
+476 ATGFVFLIQ
-485 NPYVFGALG
+485 NPYMFGALG
-494 MVSLVIAFS
+494 VVSLVIAFS
-503 MVQKNYKAGATFI
+503 MVQKNYRAGATFI

-529 DIITVIQYR
+529 DVITVIQYR

-562 MEIREQIEK
+562 MEIREQIK
-571 SVKANRGFFAQ
+571 NSVKANRAFLAQ
-582 IAAYYEQK
+582 IARYYEQK
-590 GKATTTYKISRK
+590 GKVTTTYKVSRK

-643 SSLASFSTYIQNNP
+643 SSLASFSTFIQNNP
-657 TTKASLKFKKFISE
+657 TTEASLKFKNFISE
-671 IDENLSQVLLL
+671 IDENLEQVLQALE
-682 LADSNS
+682 NS
-688 KRALIELGN
+688 KS
-697 DQFSKEQLPTFVPE
+697 DQAPIDSQNNQFAKEQLPSFVPKNIE
-711 DIKLFPNVDLKLE
+711 LSSRVDLKLE

-734 EQLHWLYSL
+734 EQLHWLFSL
-743 SGKMLGVVSR
+743 SGKMLRLVSK
-753 IEFE
+753 IEFD

>member
-1 MEIVSLWFNK
+1 M
-11 DLLKLHRQIIF
+11 
-22 SNLGELLHFLKSTNF
+22 KSTNF
-37 SKAILIAMAVTIPV
+37 SKAILIAIAVTVPI
-51 LLSLRWGHLEIGL
+51 LLSIRWGHLEIGL

-83 HKEIGILFSAVLVML
+83 HKKFGILFSALLVML

-143 ALVLSFAHEPQEL
+143 ALVLSFAHESKEL
-156 EVYEYALLIGAGG
+156 EIYEYAILIGAGG
-169 LWYLFLAVAWYRI
+169 LWYLLLAVLWYRI

-206 GKLVGPNTDRLELQS
+206 AKLVGSKMDRLELQS
-221 KLFEIQ
+221 KLYEIQ
-227 TKLIEHHETLR
+227 SKLIEHHETLR

-246 SSGRSGYQAKRL
+246 SSGRSSYQAKRL

-266 MLETAIANPVNYG
+266 MLETAIANPVNYD
-279 KMDALFRD
+279 KMDALFGD
-287 HPEFVGSFQNIIF
+287 HPEFIESFQNLIF
-300 EMAGQLRTIAEAG
+300 EMAGQLRIIAEAG
-313 TDHRKI
+313 TDQSKLPKI
-319 PKNAIL
+319 SKL
-325 ANCFEKVEH
+325 VHYFGKVEH
-334 HIAFYRNGTGTGD
+334 EIASFRKETGTED

-355 NLLQYLKEQFE
+355 NLLQYLEKQFE

-394 IVPQDYDPKLLLGN
+394 IVTQDYDPKLLLSN
-408 FSFRST
+408 FSFRSA
-414 IFRHSL
+414 IFKHSL

-433 TFFDFQ
+433 NFFDFQ

-458 TKSRTK
+458 TKSRTR
-464 DRIIGTLLGGAI
+464 DRIIGTLIGGAI
-476 ATGFVFIIQ
+476 ATGFVFLIQ
-485 NPYVFGALG
+485 NPYMFGALG
-494 MVSLVIAFS
+494 VVSLVIAFS
-503 MVQKNYKAGATFI
+503 MVQKNYRAGATFI

-529 DIITVIQYR
+529 DVITVIQYR

-562 MEIREQIEK
+562 MEIREQIK
-571 SVKANRGFFAQ
+571 NSVKANRAFLAQ
-582 IAAYYEQK
+582 IARYYEQK
-590 GKATTTYKISRK
+590 GKVTTTYKVSRK

-643 SSLASFSTYIQNNP
+643 SSLASFSTFIQNNP
-657 TTKASLKFKKFISE
+657 TTEASLKFKNFISE
-671 IDENLSQVLLL
+671 IDENLEQVLQALE
-682 LADSNS
+682 NS
-688 KRALIELGN
+688 KS
-697 DQFSKEQLPTFVPE
+697 DQAPIDSQNNQFAKEQLPSFVPKNIE
-711 DIKLFPNVDLKLE
+711 LSSRVDLKLE

-734 EQLHWLYSL
+734 EQLHWLFSL
-743 SGKMLGVVSR
+743 SGKMLRLVSK
-753 IEFE
+753 IEFD

>member
-1 MEIVSLWFNK
+1 MKSY
-11 DLLKLHRQIIF
+11 RQIIF
-22 SNLGELLHFLKSTNF
+22 NNLGELLHFLKSTNF
-37 SKAILIAMAVTIPV
+37 SKAILIAMAVIVPV

-83 HKEIGILFSAVLVML
+83 HKKIGILISAVLVML

-106 KFETWLLIPV
+106 KFETWLLIPI
-116 LGLLTFAIAFISV
+116 LGLLTFVIAFISV

-143 ALVLSFAHEPQEL
+143 ALVLSFAHEPREL
-156 EVYEYALLIGAGG
+156 EIYEYALLIGAGG
-169 LWYLFLAVAWYRI
+169 LWYLLLAVAWYRI

-221 KLFEIQ
+221 KLYEIQ
-227 TKLIEHHETLR
+227 SKLIEHHETLR

-279 KMDALFRD
+279 KMDALFKD
-287 HPEFVGSFQNIIF
+287 HPEFIGSFQNLIF
-300 EMAGQLRTIAEAG
+300 EMAAQLRAIAEAG
-313 TDHRKI
+313 TDHGKI
-319 PKNAIL
+319 PKNSKL
-325 ANCFEKVEH
+325 ANCFEKAEH
-334 HIAFYRNGTGTGD
+334 QITLYRNGTGTGD

-355 NLLQYLKEQFE
+355 NLFLYLKEQFE

-387 QAAAKRF
+387 RAVAKRF

-408 FSFRST
+408 FSLRSA

-420 RLSVTVMIGYALG
+420 RLSMTVMIGYALG

-476 ATGFVFIIQ
+476 ATGFVFVVQ

-503 MVQKNYKAGATFI
+503 MVQKNYRAGATFI

-524 AIIRP
+524 AIIKP
-529 DIITVIQYR
+529 DVITVIQYR
-538 VLDTLIGAGLS
+538 ILDTLIGAGLS

-562 MEIREQIEK
+562 MEIKEQTAN
-571 SVKANRGFFAQ
+571 SVKANRRFFTQ

-590 GKATTTYKISRK
+590 GKVTTTYRVSRK

-657 TTKASLKFKKFISE
+657 TTEASLKFKNFISE
-671 IDENLSQVLLL
+671 IDENLLQVLLFL
-682 LADSNS
+682 EGTNS
-688 KRALIELGN
+688 DRTPIEPGN
-697 DQFSKEQLPTFVPE
+697 DPFSMEQLPTFVPE
-711 DIKLFPNVDLKLE
+711 DIKLFPNLDLKWE

-743 SGKMLGVVSR
+743 SVKMLGVVSK
-753 IEFE
+753 IKFE

>member
-1 MEIVSLWFNK
+1 
-11 DLLKLHRQIIF
+11 
-22 SNLGELLHFLKSTNF
+22 LKSTNF
-37 SKAILIAMAVTIPV
+37 SKAILIAIAVTVPI
-51 LLSLRWGHLEIGL
+51 LLSIRWGHLEIGL

-83 HKEIGILFSAVLVML
+83 HKKYGILFSAALVML

-143 ALVLSFAHEPQEL
+143 ALVLSFAHESKEL
-156 EVYEYALLIGAGG
+156 DIYEYALLIGAGG
-169 LWYLFLAVAWYRI
+169 LWYLFLAVLWYRI

-206 GKLVGPNTDRLELQS
+206 GKLVGPKRDRLELQS
-221 KLFEIQ
+221 HLYEIQ
-227 TKLIEHHETLR
+227 SKLIEHHETLR

-246 SSGRSGYQAKRL
+246 SSGRSSYQAKRL

-266 MLETAIANPVNYG
+266 MLETAIANPVNYD
-279 KMDALFRD
+279 KMDALFD
-287 HPEFVGSFQNIIF
+287 DQPEFIESFQNLIF
-300 EMAGQLRTIAEAG
+300 EMADQLRIISEVG
-313 TDHRKI
+313 TDHSKF
-319 PKNAIL
+319 PKNSKL
-325 ANCFEKVEH
+325 GQCFEKVELE
-334 HIAFYRNGTGTGD
+334 IANFRKETGTED

-355 NLLQYLKEQFE
+355 NLLQYLEKQFE
-366 KLKKIKWLLGNPDMG
+366 KLKKIKWLLGNPDLG
-381 SVDLVD
+381 TLDLVD
-387 QAAAKRF
+387 QTLAKRF
-394 IVPQDYDPKLLLGN
+394 IVAQDYDPKLLLSN

-420 RLSVTVMIGYALG
+420 RLSVAVMIGYALG
-433 TFFDFQ
+433 NFFDFQ

-464 DRIIGTLLGGAI
+464 DRIIGTLVGGAI
-476 ATGFVFIIQ
+476 ATGFVFLIQ
-485 NPYVFGALG
+485 NPFVFGLLG
-494 MVSLVIAFS
+494 VVSLIVAFS
-503 MVQKNYKAGATFI
+503 MVQKNYRAGATFI

-549 FVAMLWILPAWGF
+549 FVAMLWILPAWEF
-562 MEIREQIEK
+562 MEIREQIEN
-571 SVKANRGFFAQ
+571 SVKANKGFLAQ
-582 IAAYYEQK
+582 IAQYYEQK
-590 GKATTTYKISRK
+590 GKVTTTYKVSRK

-630 KIYELVVLNHTFL
+630 KIFELVVLNHTFL

-657 TTKASLKFKKFISE
+657 TTEASLKFKNFIAE
-671 IDENLSQVLLL
+671 IDKNLEQVLLAL
-682 LADSNS
+682 KGSYSDQVPSI
-688 KRALIELGN
+688 RASDE
-697 DQFSKEQLPTFVPE
+697 FTKEQLPTFVPE
-711 DIKLFPNVDLKLE
+711 NIELSSKVDVKLE
-724 RELQEAHLVT
+724 RQLQEAHLVT
-734 EQLHWLYSL
+734 EQLHWLFSL
-743 SGKMLGVVSR
+743 SGKMLRLVSK

>member
-1 MEIVSLWFNK
+1 M
-11 DLLKLHRQIIF
+11 
-22 SNLGELLHFLKSTNF
+22 KSTNF
-37 SKAILIAMAVTIPV
+37 SKAILIAIAVTVPI
-51 LLSLRWGHLEIGL
+51 LLSIRWGHLEIGL

-83 HKEIGILFSAVLVML
+83 HKKYGILFSALLVML

-143 ALVLSFAHEPQEL
+143 ALVLSFAHESKEL
-156 EVYEYALLIGAGG
+156 EIYEYALLIGAGG
-169 LWYLFLAVAWYRI
+169 LWYLLLAVLWYRI

-206 GKLVGPNTDRLELQS
+206 AKLVGPKMDRLELQS
-221 KLFEIQ
+221 KLYEIQ
-227 TKLIEHHETLR
+227 SKLIEHHETLR

-246 SSGRSGYQAKRL
+246 SSGRSSYQAKRL

-266 MLETAIANPVNYG
+266 MLETAIANPVNYD
-279 KMDALFRD
+279 KMDALFGD
-287 HPEFVGSFQNIIF
+287 HPEFIESFQNLIF
-300 EMAGQLRTIAEAG
+300 EMAGQLRIIAEAG
-313 TDHRKI
+313 TDQNKF
-319 PKNAIL
+319 PKNSKL
-325 ANCFEKVEH
+325 VHYFGKVEH
-334 HIAFYRNGTGTGD
+334 EIASFRKETGTED

-355 NLLQYLKEQFE
+355 NLLQYLEKQFE

-394 IVPQDYDPKLLLGN
+394 IVAQDYDPKLLLSN
-408 FSFRST
+408 FSFRSA
-414 IFRHSL
+414 IFKHSL

-433 TFFDFQ
+433 NFFDFQ

-464 DRIIGTLLGGAI
+464 DRIIGTLIGGAI
-476 ATGFVFIIQ
+476 ATGFVFLIQ
-485 NPYVFGALG
+485 NPYMFGALG
-494 MVSLVIAFS
+494 VVSLVIAFS
-503 MVQKNYKAGATFI
+503 MVQKNYRAGATFI

-529 DIITVIQYR
+529 DVITVIQYR

-562 MEIREQIEK
+562 MEIREQIK
-571 SVKANRGFFAQ
+571 NSVKANRAFLAQ
-582 IAAYYEQK
+582 IARYYEQK
-590 GKATTTYKISRK
+590 GKVTTTYKVSRK

-643 SSLASFSTYIQNNP
+643 SSLASFSTFIQNNP
-657 TTKASLKFKKFISE
+657 TTEASLKFKNFISE
-671 IDENLSQVLLL
+671 IDENLEQVLQALE
-682 LADSNS
+682 NS
-688 KRALIELGN
+688 KS
-697 DQFSKEQLPTFVPE
+697 DQAPIDPHNNQFAKEQLPSFVPKNIE
-711 DIKLFPNVDLKLE
+711 LSSRVDIKLE

-734 EQLHWLYSL
+734 EQLHWLFSL
-743 SGKMLGVVSR
+743 SGKMLRLVSK
-753 IEFE
+753 IEFD

>member
-1 MEIVSLWFNK
+1 M
-11 DLLKLHRQIIF
+11 
-22 SNLGELLHFLKSTNF
+22 KSTNF
-37 SKAILIAMAVTIPV
+37 SKAILIAIAVTVPI
-51 LLSLRWGHLEIGL
+51 LLSIRWGHLEIGL

-83 HKEIGILFSAVLVML
+83 HKKYGILFSALLVML

-143 ALVLSFAHEPQEL
+143 ALVLSFAHESKEL
-156 EVYEYALLIGAGG
+156 EIYEYAILIGAGG
-169 LWYLFLAVAWYRI
+169 LWYLLLAVLWYRI

-206 GKLVGPNTDRLELQS
+206 AKLVGSKMDRLELQS
-221 KLFEIQ
+221 KLYEIQ
-227 TKLIEHHETLR
+227 SKLIEHHETLR

-246 SSGRSGYQAKRL
+246 SSGRSSYQAKRL

-266 MLETAIANPVNYG
+266 MLETAIANPVNYD
-279 KMDALFRD
+279 KMDALFGD
-287 HPEFVGSFQNIIF
+287 HPEFIESFQNLIF
-300 EMAGQLRTIAEAG
+300 EMAGQLRIIAEAG
-313 TDHRKI
+313 TDQSKLPKI
-319 PKNAIL
+319 SKL
-325 ANCFEKVEH
+325 VHYFGKVEH
-334 HIAFYRNGTGTGD
+334 EIASFRKETGTED

-355 NLLQYLKEQFE
+355 NLLQYLEKQFE

-394 IVPQDYDPKLLLGN
+394 IVAQDYDPKLLLSN
-408 FSFRST
+408 FSFRSA
-414 IFRHSL
+414 IFKHSL

-433 TFFDFQ
+433 NFFDFQ

-464 DRIIGTLLGGAI
+464 DRIIGTLIGGAI
-476 ATGFVFIIQ
+476 ATGFVFLIQ
-485 NPYVFGALG
+485 NPYMFGALG
-494 MVSLVIAFS
+494 VVSLVIAFS
-503 MVQKNYKAGATFI
+503 MVQKNYRAGATFI

-529 DIITVIQYR
+529 DVITVIQYR

-562 MEIREQIEK
+562 MEIREQIK
-571 SVKANRGFFAQ
+571 NSVKANRAFLAQ
-582 IAAYYEQK
+582 IARYYEQK
-590 GKATTTYKISRK
+590 GKVTTTYKVSRK

-643 SSLASFSTYIQNNP
+643 SSLASFSTFIQNNP
-657 TTKASLKFKKFISE
+657 TTEASLKFKNFISE
-671 IDENLSQVLLL
+671 IDENLEQVLQALE
-682 LADSNS
+682 NS
-688 KRALIELGN
+688 KS
-697 DQFSKEQLPTFVPE
+697 DQAPIDPHNNQFAKEQLPSFVPKNIE
-711 DIKLFPNVDLKLE
+711 LSSRVDIKLE

-734 EQLHWLYSL
+734 EQLHWLFSL
-743 SGKMLGVVSR
+743 SGKMLRLVSK
-753 IEFE
+753 IEFD

>member
-1 MEIVSLWFNK
+1 M
-11 DLLKLHRQIIF
+11 
-22 SNLGELLHFLKSTNF
+22 KSTNF
-37 SKAILIAMAVTIPV
+37 SKAILIAIAVTVPI
-51 LLSLRWGHLEIGL
+51 LLSIRWGHLEIGL

-83 HKEIGILFSAVLVML
+83 HKKYGILFSALLVML

-143 ALVLSFAHEPQEL
+143 ALVLSFAHESKEL
-156 EVYEYALLIGAGG
+156 EIYEYALLIGAGG
-169 LWYLFLAVAWYRI
+169 LWYLLLAVLWYRI

-206 GKLVGPNTDRLELQS
+206 AKLVGPKMDRLELQS
-221 KLFEIQ
+221 KLYEIQ
-227 TKLIEHHETLR
+227 SKLIEHHETLR

-246 SSGRSGYQAKRL
+246 SSGRSSYQAKRL

-266 MLETAIANPVNYG
+266 MLETAIANPVNYD
-279 KMDALFRD
+279 KMDALFGD
-287 HPEFVGSFQNIIF
+287 HPEFIESFQNLIF
-300 EMAGQLRTIAEAG
+300 EIAGQLRIIAEAG
-313 TDHRKI
+313 TDQNKF
-319 PKNAIL
+319 PKNSKL
-325 ANCFEKVEH
+325 VHYFGKVEH
-334 HIAFYRNGTGTGD
+334 EIASFRKETGTED

-355 NLLQYLKEQFE
+355 NLLQYLEKQFE

-394 IVPQDYDPKLLLGN
+394 IVAQDYDPKLLLSN
-408 FSFRST
+408 FSFRSA
-414 IFRHSL
+414 IFKHSL

-433 TFFDFQ
+433 NFFDFQ

-464 DRIIGTLLGGAI
+464 DRIIGTLIGGAI
-476 ATGFVFIIQ
+476 ATGFVFLIQ
-485 NPYVFGALG
+485 NPYMFGALG
-494 MVSLVIAFS
+494 VVSLVIAFS
-503 MVQKNYKAGATFI
+503 MVQKNYRAGATFI

-529 DIITVIQYR
+529 DVITVIQYR

-562 MEIREQIEK
+562 MEIREQIK
-571 SVKANRGFFAQ
+571 NSVKANRAFLAQ
-582 IAAYYEQK
+582 IARYYEQK
-590 GKATTTYKISRK
+590 GKVTTTYKVSRK

-643 SSLASFSTYIQNNP
+643 SSLASFSTFIQNNP
-657 TTKASLKFKKFISE
+657 TTEASLKFKNFISE
-671 IDENLSQVLLL
+671 IDENLEQVLQALE
-682 LADSNS
+682 NS
-688 KRALIELGN
+688 KS
-697 DQFSKEQLPTFVPE
+697 DQAPIDPHNNQFAKEQLPSFVPKNIE
-711 DIKLFPNVDLKLE
+711 LSSRVDIKLE

-734 EQLHWLYSL
+734 EQLHWLFSL
-743 SGKMLGVVSR
+743 SGKMLRLVSK
-753 IEFE
+753 IEFD